1 MIHSAA
7 WMSQAARWRTFASC
21 ASIIVGI
28 APSQILLGLAL
39 AALLLSG
46 EKLRLPPIKLP
57 LGLFLLGTLLAV
69 AFSANP
75 AAGVPQVRKLY
86 VFCQLLVVFS
96 TLRDLALARWLM
108 LSWASLGSLSALLSF
123 VQFATKV
130 HQAHVLGR
138 DVYTYYVGERIT
150 G

>member
-1 MIHSAA
+1 MDVTESSAVPATRMLQIARWLAFASSAA
-7 WMSQAARWRTFASC
+7 
-21 ASIIVGI
+21 IVVGI
-28 APSQILLGLAL
+28 APSQILLGMAL

-75 AAGVPQVRKLY
+75 AAGLPQVRKIY

-96 TLRDLALARWLM
+96 TLRDLALARWL
-108 LSWASLGSLSALLSF
+108 
-123 VQFATKV
+123 
-130 HQAHVLGR
+130 
-138 DVYTYYVGERIT
+138 
-150 G
+150 